1 METSTGGLWPKLIP
15 WMCHIYSLESVKK
28 KKMNQLPSQNL
39 EKSHKM
45 FGIRFKKIRRSRN
58 TDMEFH
64 EAAMSWMELRSSL
77 QTGDTPVTSS

>member
-1 METSTGGLWPKLIP
+1 MACGPNS
-15 WMCHIYSLESVKK
+15 SLGCVIFIVWKVLKK

-39 EKSHKM
+39 EESHKM
-45 FGIRFKKIRRSRN
+45 FGIRFKKIQRSRN